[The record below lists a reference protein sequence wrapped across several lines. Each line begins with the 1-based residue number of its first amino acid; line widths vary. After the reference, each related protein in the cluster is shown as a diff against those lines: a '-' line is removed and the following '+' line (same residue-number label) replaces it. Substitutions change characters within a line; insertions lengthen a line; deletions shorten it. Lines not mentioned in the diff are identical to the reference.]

1 MMRFDEFGMYD
12 DAETMALLGLPTP
25 QAAPIAAP
33 APSGIN
39 ITDGARW
46 NWWDQGRGGQVGVAG
61 SLFDQLAQSGF
72 QPVDPMQI
80 TDKQELARLAGMSDA
95 DVQALASQLENG
107 FFGKQWRNGGEE
119 QMMLDALRQRAVN
132 GQAQQFLDQTGFNIG
147 TTDQGG
153 VQTQVLTNPQGQE
166 IGRDV
171 FDWQS
176 YVNSE
181 NKAVDATAAAMAAGM
196 TGAAY
201 FGGAG
206 LGAAGGGGG
215 AGAGAAGAGGS
226 VVMTPMGPAVIPAAA
241 GGGAV
246 GSVGSAL
253 PGLLGTGA
261 AGGLGASMGG
271 VPIDPTIA
279 PSFGNQVGQAISSGM
294 GAPAAT
300 AAPGS
305 LGVAGGSVVMTP
317 MGPAVIPAA
326 AGGGAVGSVGSA
338 LTPSFLSA
346 AGAAGAAGAGG
357 GGAAGAATEGSYLDL
372 LKSGEMGSIGSGAA
386 GSSVVDMVKAG
397 GSGLLSGISNG
408 SNLASIVGGIAG
420 AAEAGKPTTAT
431 TQQQIDPR
439 MAQYLYGT
447 GYGDKNSFLGAAQ
460 DWWKNNQ
467 SGMNANM
474 TQGLDTLKN
483 LYTSPGYTQGYTQMR
498 DVGQGLL
505 GRPIAGNPFTQGGGL
520 LGTPMQQPMQPPGPE
535 VGVPRFNMPRS
546 I

>member
-80 TDKQELARLAGMSDA
+80 TDRQELARLAGMSDA

-119 QMMLDALRQRAVN
+119 QMMLDALRQRAIN

-176 YVNSE
+176 YVSSE

-201 FGGAG
+201 LGGAG
-206 LGAAGGGGG
+206 LGAAGGGGTAAGLTGSTAPVLTSGGTIAGTGIAPTAALPTLSGVGGSAATGLLGSSAPVLTAGGSLSAITPTLSMATGSMLPTLPTLG
-215 AGAGAAGAGGS
+215 AAGVGAGVGAGLAGSSAPSLSTAGAAGGSIAPYVPTGAALTGSITPGLSSSAALLGGAGAATS
-226 VVMTPMGPAVIPAAA
+226 
-241 GGGAV
+241 
-246 GSVGSAL
+246 
-253 PGLLGTGA
+253 
-261 AGGLGASMGG
+261 
-271 VPIDPTIA
+271 
-279 PSFGNQVGQAISSGM
+279 
-294 GAPAAT
+294 
-300 AAPGS
+300 GS
-305 LGVAGGSVVMTP
+305 L
-317 MGPAVIPAA
+317 
-326 AGGGAVGSVGSA
+326 
-338 LTPSFLSA
+338 
-346 AGAAGAAGAGG
+346 
-357 GGAAGAATEGSYLDL
+357 LDL
-372 LKSGEMGSIGSGAA
+372 LKSSEMGSIGSGAA
-386 GSSVVDMVKAG
+386 SSTLVDALKTG
-397 GSGLLSGISNG
+397 GGQLLNSMGTG

-474 TQGLDTLKN
+474 QQGLDTLRN
-483 LYTSPGYTQGYTQMR
+483 LYTSPSYSQGYTQMR